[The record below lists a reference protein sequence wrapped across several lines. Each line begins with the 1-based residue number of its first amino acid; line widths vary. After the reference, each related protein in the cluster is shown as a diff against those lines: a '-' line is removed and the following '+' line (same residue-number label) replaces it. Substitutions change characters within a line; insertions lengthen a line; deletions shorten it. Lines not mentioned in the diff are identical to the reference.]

1 MSPPASP
8 SRLHLA
14 FQGLRLRLRGSDLW
28 FIALALLVGLIAGG
42 LTLLQSG
49 AAHSLQSWL
58 FGLDDDVRLSS
69 LPALGFTALLVLP
82 LGGLLVGLVSLA
94 ATRLKRPLL
103 DAVEANALH
112 GGRMSMRDN
121 LIVLTQ
127 TMISNGFGASVGL
140 EASYTQMGA
149 GSGSQLGRAMRL
161 RRNDV
166 RILVGAGAAG
176 AIAAAFGAPLA
187 GAF

>member
-1 MSPPASP
+1 M
-8 SRLHLA
+8 
-14 FQGLRLRLRGSDLW
+14 
-28 FIALALLVGLIAGG
+28 
-42 LTLLQSG
+42 
-49 AAHSLQSWL
+49 
-58 FGLDDDVRLSS
+58 
-69 LPALGFTALLVLP
+69 LP
-82 LGGLLVGLVSLA
+82 LGGLLVGLVSPA

-127 TMISNGFGASVGL
+127 TLLSNGCGASVGL

-149 GSGSQLGRAMRL
+149 GSGSQLGRVMRL

-187 GAF
+187 GAFYAFEIVIGAYTPLRWHRWPWPHWPVRSWPIRPASRLTCCPPLRP